1 MSLYDSGDVL
11 KYLQAA
17 LHINMSC
24 NLSVQEIKVIVS
36 L

>member
-1 MSLYDSGDVL
+1 MSLYDSGENL

-17 LHINMSC
+17 PHINMSSY
-24 NLSVQEIKVIVS
+24 LRVQEIKVIVS